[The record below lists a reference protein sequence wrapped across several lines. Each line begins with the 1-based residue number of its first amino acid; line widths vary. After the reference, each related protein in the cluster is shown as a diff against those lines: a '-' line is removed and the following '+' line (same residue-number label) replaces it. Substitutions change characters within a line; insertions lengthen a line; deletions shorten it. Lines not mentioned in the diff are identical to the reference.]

1 MSIWNPKDG
10 RYASMMHK
18 IFVADFSVCRTTRGF
33 TRRRLEVQIEKCHL
47 QSMRVHGERQFQ
59 EAPMQHPQEVIEEM
73 TRARM
78 PVTRVCV
85 YHVDNVSAG
94 KSHAF
99 TGEIF
104 AHMLF
109 ECVCHQVSIV
119 GGDANKLAYQKSGT
133 QLNSSYNMSTC
144 QPWTDRMEQ
153 TLGYYLKNVLQ
164 TNGHERQTVPLHFLS

>member
-1 MSIWNPKDG
+1 LPI
-10 RYASMMHK
+10 
-18 IFVADFSVCRTTRGF
+18 
-33 TRRRLEVQIEKCHL
+33 VQFA
-47 QSMRVHGERQFQ
+47 G
-59 EAPMQHPQEVIEEM
+59 PQEDSQEDVWRGPNRKVSFAIFESTWGKAIPRSTYEASSRGYFDRSNETDFEEM

-85 YHVDNVSAG
+85 YHVGNNSAG

-109 ECVCHQVSIV
+109 ECVCHPVSIV